1 MKSLWNEFVGSRDK
15 LQTSGLVV
23 GGVLV
28 GLLGAYTWKA
38 REISSNISPHIRPE
52 GGPKAISTGILQGG
66 AKLLQ
71 SKAPLKGFDI
81 YLVGFHPMADD
92 PCHQMEAHHYCKQV
106 NEDFAQCF
114 LFDGNT
120 ADANLTGI
128 EYIISERLFEE
139 LPMNERRFWHPHNF
153 EILSGMLAAP
163 GLPPI
168 AERALLKTKLNSY
181 GKTIHTWRAKCWEGD
196 VPYFDTLPK
205 GEPLLGWSFNHEG
218 EIRSDIILAHEL
230 AFNTSLEARSRQR
243 RSLTKHTHPQE
254 GVDAL
259 LNKFKNQDE
268 LRCLQGVVDAKE
280 VSDKQK
286 PT

>member
-1 MKSLWNEFVGSRDK
+1 MRSLWNEFVGSRDK
-15 LQTSGLVV
+15 LQTSALVV
-23 GGVLV
+23 GGTLV
-28 GLLGAYTWKA
+28 GLLGAYTWKM
-38 REISSNISPHIRPE
+38 RQNSSSISPHIRPE
-52 GGPKAISTGILQGG
+52 GSPKTTSTEILQGG
-66 AKLLQ
+66 SKLFQ

-81 YLVGFHPMADD
+81 YLVGFHPMVDD

-139 LPMNERRFWHPHNF
+139 LPSKERQFWHPHNF
-153 EILSGMLAAP
+153 EIMSGMLAAP
-163 GLPPI
+163 GLPVV
-168 AERALLKTKLNSY
+168 AEKALLKAKLNSY

-196 VPYFDTLPK
+196 VPYFDKLPK
-205 GEPLLGWSFNHEG
+205 GEPLLGWSFNHDG

-230 AFNTSLEARSRQR
+230 AFNTTLEERRRQR
-243 RSLTKHTHPQE
+243 KSFTRQTHPQE
-254 GVDAL
+254 GVDVL
-259 LNKFKNQDE
+259 LSKFKNPDE

-280 VSDKQK
+280 DSNRK
-286 PT
+286 